1 MTDRAILNGVGR
13 KGMTA
18 IGAEKASWA
27 LADKA
32 GGRKQKVS
40 QTHMAEMLGN
50 DPRSELK
57 TKTNV
62 DKLG

>member
-1 MTDRAILNGVGR
+1 
-13 KGMTA
+13 MTA

-27 LADKA
+27 LAGKA
-32 GGRKQKVS
+32 GGGKQKVS
-40 QTHMAEMLGN
+40 QTHVAEMLGN
-50 DPRSELK
+50 DPRSGLK